1 MNQLQHMA
9 AARARLFA
17 AIGLA
22 VISIAGSALLVVT
35 DGISGNVQWAYHS
48 GASAAPLL
56 LVAAAITVVSI
67 AHPPNGRH
75 ALMRLVA
82 VLAFAAWGIG
92 QLAPDPAVA
101 GALSDMA
108 ILLFV
113 VDAGCAVVPD
123 ARALLTVRR
132 RRVSATTTVP
142 GPAKTDRPTSL
153 HNPES
158 APRD

>member
-1 MNQLQHMA
+1 MNQRQHLDA
-9 AARARLFA
+9 PRARLFA
-17 AIGLA
+17 TISLV
-22 VISIAGSALLVVT
+22 VISITGSVLLVVT
-35 DGISGNVQWAYHS
+35 DGIGGNVRWAYHS

-67 AHPPNGRH
+67 AHPPSGRH

-101 GALSDMA
+101 GALNDVA

-123 ARALLTVRR
+123 ARALLTVHRR
-132 RRVSATTTVP
+132 QVSATSP
-142 GPAKTDRPTSL
+142 
-153 HNPES
+153 
-158 APRD
+158 APRASED